1 VSEVVTTTL
10 PAGSPARRSPF
21 DGHPAGAHPNVA
33 GQTGV
38 RLQAGMLASVTQ
50 VSTWISGV
58 HGLEQALAAWLG
70 QPAPALTGE
79 TLQRAQG
86 LLMRTG
92 PEEFLWVAEQAD
104 GTLAGLR
111 DSVAR
116 DVGSVTEL
124 SHARCR
130 IRITGDRC
138 LEVLSKLFPVDV
150 RPAAFPTGQLRMTGH
165 HHVPAA
171 LHRTGPQA
179 FDIYVFTTY
188 ALDQLQALEDAALEY
203 GVAVEV

>member
-1 VSEVVTTTL
+1 MYGHTGTGVGAWA
-10 PAGSPARRSPF
+10 PAGEEKKWTLIN
-21 DGHPAGAHPNVA
+21 DGHTDIGFFV
-33 GQTGV
+33 
-38 RLQAGMLASVTQ
+38 
-50 VSTWISGV
+50 
-58 HGLEQALAAWLG
+58 
-70 QPAPALTGE
+70 
-79 TLQRAQG
+79 
-86 LLMRTG
+86 
-92 PEEFLWVAEQAD
+92 
-104 GTLAGLR
+104 
-111 DSVAR
+111 
-116 DVGSVTEL
+116 
-124 SHARCR
+124 